1 MKNLIRG
8 DELFSSWRR
17 ELLSGTPPISWAL
30 ADEASPLNAIQAGP
44 GRVTALG
51 GQPGSG
57 KTAIVMQLITDGL
70 RLSDELRVLIANV
83 EMAPGVLMDRQLS
96 RLSGIDLNIIQ
107 ERKFQ
112 SDHTER
118 LNVGLTE
125 LESICGRL
133 GFVEGPFTFE
143 NVAAAADEL
152 EPQILVLD
160 YLQRFQSSASS
171 DDRRGGLDQSMSLVR
186 KFADAGSC
194 VFVVSALS
202 RQKNSQG
209 RSGYDAETLTMAA
222 FRDSSE
228 IEFGVDDAYILTTG
242 KEPSERVLKHLKS
255 RNGKC
260 RDIALEFDGA
270 IQRFSGAS
278 GTVADDIARQAESWW
293 DK

>member
-8 DELFSSWRR
+8 DELFSSWKR
-17 ELLSGTPPISWAL
+17 ELLSGTPPIRWAL
-30 ADEASPLNAIQAGP
+30 ADESSPLKAIQAGP
-44 GRVTALG
+44 GRVTTLG
-51 GQPGSG
+51 GLPGGG
-57 KTAIVMQLITDGL
+57 KTAFIMQLMTDGL
-70 RLSDELRVLIANV
+70 RLSDELRVLVANV

-112 SDHTER
+112 SDHTAR
-118 LNVGLTE
+118 LNAGFAE
-125 LESICGRL
+125 LEFICGRL
-133 GFVEGPFTFE
+133 GFVRGPFTFE

-171 DDRRGGLDQSMSLVR
+171 DDRRGGLDHSMSLIR

-228 IEFGVDDAYILTTG
+228 IEFGTDDAYILTTG

-255 RNGKC
+255 RNGEC
-260 RDIALEFDGA
+260 RDIELEFDGA
-270 IQRFSGAS
+270 VQRFSP
-278 GTVADDIARQAESWW
+278 TFTYDIASEAESWW
-293 DK
+293 QK

>member
-1 MKNLIRG
+1 
-8 DELFSSWRR
+8 
-17 ELLSGTPPISWAL
+17 
-30 ADEASPLNAIQAGP
+30 
-44 GRVTALG
+44 V
-51 GQPGSG
+51 
-57 KTAIVMQLITDGL
+57 
-70 RLSDELRVLIANV
+70 ANV
-83 EMAPGVLMDRQLS
+83 EMAPSVLMDRQLS

-112 SDHTER
+112 SDHTAR
-118 LNVGLTE
+118 LNAGFAE
-125 LESICGRL
+125 LEFICGRL
-133 GFVEGPFTFE
+133 GFVRGPFTFE

-171 DDRRGGLDQSMSLVR
+171 DDRRGGLDHSMSLIR

-228 IEFGVDDAYILTTG
+228 IEFGTDDAYILTTG

-255 RNGKC
+255 RNGEC
-260 RDIALEFDGA
+260 RDIELEFDGA
-270 IQRFSGAS
+270 VQRFSP
-278 GTVADDIARQAESWW
+278 TFTYDIASEAESWW
-293 DK
+293 QK

>member
-1 MKNLIRG
+1 MGNNLIRG
-8 DELFSSWRR
+8 NELFSNWKRD
-17 ELLSGTPPISWAL
+17 LLSGTPPIRWAL
-30 ADEASPLNAIQAGP
+30 ADESSPLKAIQAGP
-44 GRVTALG
+44 GRVTTLG
-51 GQPGSG
+51 GLPGGG
-57 KTAIVMQLITDGL
+57 KTAFVMQLMTDGL
-70 RLSDELRVLIANV
+70 RLSDELRVLVANV

-107 ERKFQ
+107 DRKFL
-112 SDHTER
+112 SDHRER
-118 LNVGLTE
+118 LKVGFDE
-125 LESICGRL
+125 LESIVSRL
-133 GFVEGPFTFE
+133 GFVRGPFTFE

-171 DDRRGGLDQSMSLVR
+171 DDRRGGLDQSMSLIR
-186 KFADAGSC
+186 RFADAGSC

-228 IEFGVDDAYILTTG
+228 IEFGTDDAYILTTG

-255 RNGKC
+255 RNGEC
-260 RDIALEFDGA
+260 RDIPLEFDGA
-270 IQRFSGAS
+270 VQRFSGTFIDDVAS
-278 GTVADDIARQAESWW
+278 QAESWW
-293 DK
+293 QK

>member
-8 DELFSSWRR
+8 NELFSNWKRD
-17 ELLSGTPPISWAL
+17 LLSGTPPIRWAL
-30 ADEASPLNAIQAGP
+30 ADESSPLKAIQAGP
-44 GRVTALG
+44 GRVTTLG
-51 GQPGSG
+51 GLPGGG
-57 KTAIVMQLITDGL
+57 KTAFVMQLMTDGL
-70 RLSDELRVLIANV
+70 RLSDELRVLVANV

-96 RLSGIDLNIIQ
+96 RLSGIDLSIIQ
-107 ERKFQ
+107 ERKFLN
-112 SDHTER
+112 DHRER
-118 LNVGLTE
+118 LKVGFNE
-125 LESICGRL
+125 LESIVSRL
-133 GFVEGPFTFE
+133 GFVRGPFTFE

-171 DDRRGGLDQSMSLVR
+171 DDRRGGLDQSMSLIR

-228 IEFGVDDAYILTTG
+228 IEFGTDDAYILTTG

-255 RNGKC
+255 RNGEC
-260 RDIALEFDGA
+260 RDIELEFDGA
-270 IQRFSGAS
+270 VQRFSP
-278 GTVADDIARQAESWW
+278 TFTYDIASEAGSWW
-293 DK
+293 QK